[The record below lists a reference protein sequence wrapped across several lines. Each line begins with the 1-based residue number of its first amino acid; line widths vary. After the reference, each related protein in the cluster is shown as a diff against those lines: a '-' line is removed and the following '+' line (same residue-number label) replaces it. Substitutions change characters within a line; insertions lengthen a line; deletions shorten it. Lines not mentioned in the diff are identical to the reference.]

1 VLNFKL
7 SDPLEF
13 KIINYKTVNE
23 SLNIIEDPFSSLED
37 LDYLY
42 ELNID
47 YGGSLSKEVVK
58 AADSLM
64 AFDIKTGA

>member
-1 VLNFKL
+1 
-7 SDPLEF
+7 
-13 KIINYKTVNE
+13 VNE
-23 SLNIIEDPFSSLED
+23 SLNIIEDPSSSLED
-37 LDYLY
+37 LNYLY

-64 AFDIKTGA
+64 AFDIRTGA